1 MQKKLFTSSYK
12 VVKDGQVIIIR
23 GDKRYTLQGNEVK

>member
-12 VVKDGQVIIIR
+12 VVKDGQVIILR